1 MTEKEQSKELVG
13 RFLNIVPCND
23 NELSEDDMHKE
34 QLHIAKQCALICVDE
49 FIDSLSFNS
58 SPTAEGLTEFYT
70 KVKQEIIKL

>member
-49 FIDSLSFNS
+49 ILEECLDIKESFWK
-58 SPTAEGLTEFYT
+58 
-70 KVKQEIIKL
+70 KVKQEINKL

>member
-1 MTEKEQSKELVG
+1 MTAKEKALELVG

-70 KVKQEIIKL
+70 KVKQEINKL

>member
-1 MTEKEQSKELVG
+1 MTAKEKALELVG

-49 FIDSLSFNS
+49 FIDALSFNS
-58 SPTAEGLTEFYT
+58 SPTAEGLTEFYE
-70 KVKQEIIKL
+70 KVKQEINKL